1 MFLINWRSL
10 RGRVTP
16 WSGTYGNTPY
26 NRGLPFQDSPDW
38 WTEADGLFGRSPT
51 DSSCLTNSHLI
62 NRSWCLF
69 KLRFLYF
76 NHSPLEIS
84 KLKNLKIFW
93 NSEIQKK
100 WSKNLLKKEKMLNRS
115 IILTRTN
122 FKNFSTLHNMKW
134 TKFSDKDNNALPSD
148 SRTLNPHP
156 WILKHPKRGTVTV
169 RVFRETNP
177 ERSITSIDVCFCALD
192 FYSRK
197 VRSVT
202 VPKIHG

>member
-1 MFLINWRSL
+1 MMYFIVTMLRLQFNGYLMAFIWLKNHKLKFKRRSYGEFTGLFSCFKPGHTVRVFLINWRSL

-38 WTEADGLFGRSPT
+38 WTEADELFGRSPT

-84 KLKNLKIFW
+84 KLKNLEFLKFR
-93 NSEIQKK
+93 NPQKMVQEFA
-100 WSKNLLKKEKMLNRS
+100 EKR
-115 IILTRTN
+115 
-122 FKNFSTLHNMKW
+122 
-134 TKFSDKDNNALPSD
+134 KD
-148 SRTLNPHP
+148 
-156 WILKHPKRGTVTV
+156 V
-169 RVFRETNP
+169 E
-177 ERSITSIDVCFCALD
+177 SIDNFNSNQFQKFLD
-192 FYSRK
+192 TSQYEMN
-197 VRSVT
+197 
-202 VPKIHG
+202 KILR

>member
-1 MFLINWRSL
+1 MMYFIVTMLRLQFNGYLMAFIWLKNHKLKLKKRLYGEFTGLFSCFKPGHAVRVFLINWRSL

-38 WTEADGLFGRSPT
+38 WTEADGFGRSPT

-134 TKFSDKDNNALPSD
+134 TKFSDKDNNALLSN
-148 SRTLNPHP
+148 SCTL
-156 WILKHPKRGTVTV
+156 
-169 RVFRETNP
+169 
-177 ERSITSIDVCFCALD
+177 
-192 FYSRK
+192 
-197 VRSVT
+197 
-202 VPKIHG
+202 